1 MQKSGK
7 SHWSCCSV
15 TSRLSLLESETG
27 ACNPFETVLSCWR
40 QIARSATKHVRKKNV
55 SDVGSVLKQDFQD
68 DMAIILHMVSSQ
80 VASNIP
86 QVCWI
91 VLMARTL
98 VMMAKLMPQVSACTK
113 DRDED
118 LASDPNQ
125 RMETGSEIASS
136 KNLHV
141 LWSKLRHLYHKSPA
155 PINPIIGCH
164 HWLPIVNPNHWLK
177 SSRHLPLSSP
187 TCWWTPSHWKV
198 PRAAWANISC
208 LKIGDLPLK
217 WSFSR

>member
-1 MQKSGK
+1 MGK
-7 SHWSCCSV
+7 WQLLWVSVFTPSSLCRSLGKVTGLAALLPVASHCWNLRLEPV
-15 TSRLSLLESETG
+15 ILSRLSCLVEDKLQDLPQSTLE
-27 ACNPFETVLSCWR
+27 
-40 QIARSATKHVRKKNV
+40 KKNV

-98 VMMAKLMPQVSACTK
+98 VMMAKLMPQVSACAK

-118 LASDPNQ
+118 LASDPTQ

-141 LWSKLRHLYHKSPA
+141 LWSKLRHLYH
-155 PINPIIGCH
+155 
-164 HWLPIVNPNHWLK
+164 
-177 SSRHLPLSSP
+177 
-187 TCWWTPSHWKV
+187 
-198 PRAAWANISC
+198 
-208 LKIGDLPLK
+208 
-217 WSFSR
+217 